1 MRGFVATKKAT
12 TIDRRQGNRLLTDI
26 QKHKWVYLLAVPVI
40 LYYVAFCYTPMF
52 GIIIAFKNY
61 SPAKGIFAS
70 PWASQYGFGH
80 FISFVQNPYFFRLV
94 RNTLMISFY
103 DILFTF
109 PAPILFAL
117 LLNEVR
123 CEPFKRTVQTLT
135 YLPHFISLMVVCG
148 LIKTFVGTDGLIND
162 ILVFFGGTRS
172 NLLTKPELFRPIY
185 IISNIWQQIGWDSIL
200 YLAALSGI
208 DPQLYEAATI
218 DGASRFSKMWHVT
231 LPGILPTVVI
241 MLILKLGSLFSV
253 GYEKIILLYSEMTY
267 ETADVISSFVYRRG
281 IIDTDYSFST
291 AVGLMNSIV
300 NFIVIYLA
308 NFVSRR
314 VGETSLW

>member
-1 MRGFVATKKAT
+1 
-12 TIDRRQGNRLLTDI
+12 
-26 QKHKWVYLLAVPVI
+26 
-40 LYYVAFCYTPMF
+40 
-52 GIIIAFKNY
+52 
-61 SPAKGIFAS
+61 
-70 PWASQYGFGH
+70 
-80 FISFVQNPYFFRLV
+80 
-94 RNTLMISFY
+94 MISFY